1 MPENQEVV
9 RIVVIDDDSF
19 MLKLMS
25 RMLERLGYTHV
36 VACDCGQQGLQQI
49 VNQKAPVDLIFL
61 DINMPGMD
69 GVEFIRRLVECRYK
83 GSVVLVSGENNR
95 ILESVDRLLEVHQ
108 LRSLGHLQ
116 KPVRSEELANV
127 LSQLKPNAG
136 ADSSTGRWAKPVYP
150 VQQLRA
156 AMANGELVNY
166 YQPKVSLTTYE
177 VVGVESLVRWQSP
190 NGPLIFPDN
199 FIPLAEEHGLIG
211 EITQLVL
218 ALAMKQAKLW
228 QQAGRHLSV
237 AVNVSMIDLASLD
250 FPDAAVALADSA
262 GIEPGAITL
271 EVTEGRVMRNLGTV
285 LDVLSRL
292 RLKRFRLAIDDFGT
306 GHSSLAQLRDLPFD
320 ELKIDR
326 GFVHNAS
333 TNPTLRAIC
342 SASLHMAQQL
352 KLQVVAEGIEQRQ
365 DWELLR
371 DFGCEV
377 GQGYLVARPM
387 PATQVLPWMTA
398 WDAQHATDVPL
409 KA

>member
-1 MPENQEVV
+1 MPENQEIV

-36 VACDCGQQGLQQI
+36 AACDCGQQGLQQI
-49 VNQKAPVDLIFL
+49 VNQKAAVDLIFL

-69 GVEFIRRLVECRYK
+69 GVEFIRRLVECRYR
-83 GSVVLVSGENNR
+83 GSVVLVSGENTR
-95 ILESVDRLLEVHQ
+95 ILESVDRLLEVHR

-116 KPVRSEELANV
+116 KPVQPEGLV
-127 LSQLKPNAG
+127 TVMSQLRPNAG
-136 ADSSTGRWAKPVYP
+136 GDSPTGRWPKPVYA

-177 VVGVESLVRWQSP
+177 VVGVESLVRWQSA

-211 EITQLVL
+211 EITHLVL
-218 ALAMKQAKLW
+218 ALAMKQAKRW
-228 QQAGRHLSV
+228 QQAGRSLSV

-250 FPDAAVALADSA
+250 FPDAAAALAESA

-271 EVTEGRVMRNLGTV
+271 EVTEGQVMRNLSTV

-352 KLQVVAEGIEQRQ
+352 KMQVVAEGIEQRQ

-387 PATQVLPWMTA
+387 PAPDVLSWMSA
-398 WDAQHATDVPL
+398 WDAQHSTDVPL